1 MLILM
6 SGPIRERR
14 RPHGLAVDQ
23 DMGDAQGPGTSFTVT
38 GGRGSIRYTL
48 ADIEAAGSIL
58 ARVAEEM
65 SLLVD
70 RLRAEMLTVDLASTG
85 LGSYPYAVMDA
96 LREVLWLSMNAQ
108 AGLVGL
114 ARDAT
119 AAAGNYETTEARN
132 TAMAGQLAQN
142 RALTDGLSTW
152 AWGPLMP
159 LKMAMDAWG
168 SWQTARNTGLR
179 DASEDALNLG
189 PAYFAG
195 VLGPGMALAYGV
207 VGQGAGRGQNKG
219 VLPALA
225 VRKLFDVSGLARPGR
240 LVVAAVPPSDWGV
253 KGAAPQDGQ
262 LLNESGGRGVRAELE
277 PTIAGLLAGSQDAY
291 AYPPGSLAVLSIDR
305 DDGTRAWVVHL
316 PGTEDWSHVDSANPW
331 DLEGNLE
338 GMTAGQAAIFTQ
350 QQVLIQEFMKTAL
363 HDAGALPGEDVL
375 ITGHSGGGIHA
386 AAAAANPVFLAEVN
400 VKMIVIAGAPARNLP
415 VADGIAVLDLQ
426 NEHDIVASADFGP
439 QPATPNWVAVTS
451 HRTASRSTQD
461 PLSWLGDAHE
471 LGNYVE
477 DAKAL
482 EDSQNPALAGSR
494 ASIAGFFGSAAASG
508 AVPVRKFVYQ
518 AVDVNAPGPKRRLP
532 PVKGTDFAP
541 GSR

>member
-1 MLILM
+1 MDD
-6 SGPIRERR
+6 
-14 RPHGLAVDQ
+14 H
-23 DMGDAQGPGTSFTVT
+23 QGSGTSFTVT

-70 RLRAEMLTVDLASTG
+70 RLRAEMITVDLAGTG
-85 LGSYPYAVMDA
+85 IGSYPYAVMDA
-96 LREVLWLSMNAQ
+96 LRDVLWLSMNAQ
-108 AGLVGL
+108 AGLADL
-114 ARDAT
+114 AEDAT
-119 AAAGNYETTEARN
+119 AAARTYEATEARN
-132 TAMAGQLAQN
+132 TAMAAQMVQT

-159 LKMAMDAWG
+159 LKIGLDAWR
-168 SWQTARNTGLR
+168 SWQTARSAGLR
-179 DASEDALNLG
+179 DATENVLNLG

-195 VLGPGMALAYGV
+195 ALGPGVALAYGV
-207 VGQGAGRGQNKG
+207 TGQGVGLGQSKG

-225 VRKLFDVSGLARPGR
+225 VRKLFDASGLARPGH
-240 LVVAAVPPSDWGV
+240 LVVAAVPPSGWGE
-253 KGAAPQDGQ
+253 KTAAPKEGQ
-262 LLNESGGRGVRAELE
+262 LLTGPGGRGVRAELE

-291 AYPPGSLAVLSIDR
+291 GYPPGSLAVLSIDR
-305 DDGTRAWVVHL
+305 NDGTRAWVVHL
-316 PGTEDWSHVDSANPW
+316 PGTEDWSQVDSTNPW

-338 GMTAGQAAIFTQ
+338 GMTAGQSAIFTQ

-415 VADGIAVLDLQ
+415 VMDGIAVLDLQ
-426 NEHDIVASADFGP
+426 NEHDMVASADFGP
-439 QPATPNWVAVTS
+439 PPTTPNWVAVTS
-451 HRTASRSTQD
+451 HRPASGSAQD
-461 PLSWLGDAHE
+461 PLSWLAGAHE

-482 EDSQNPALAGSR
+482 DGSQNPAIAGSR
-494 ASIAGFFGSAAASG
+494 ASIAGFLGFAAVSG
-508 AVPVRKFVYQ
+508 AVPVQKFVYQ
-518 AVDVNAPGPKRRLP
+518 AMDVNVPGQKRRPP